1 MIGFLRFI
9 VKALFTIIV
18 VVFLVA
24 AATFAVT
31 NREPVAI
38 NFMPFFDELM
48 LPLGTTVLAAL
59 GIGLIVGTAL
69 MSLSRLRL
77 RRRARSSERRLA
89 ALERTS
95 DTGGHNPVP
104 APRRTLSPSHPPPTA
119 SDN

>member
-31 NREPVAI
+31 NRAPIAV
-38 NFMPFFDELM
+38 NFTPFFDNVM
-48 LPLGTTVLAAL
+48 LPLGTTVLVAL

-77 RRRARSSERRLA
+77 HRRARNSERRLA
-89 ALERTS
+89 ALERMS
-95 DTGGHNPVP
+95 DNSGHNQLPVT
-104 APRRTLSPSHPPPTA
+104 RRTLSSPSTPPT
-119 SDN
+119 DK

>member
-9 VKALFTIIV
+9 VKALFTTIV

-31 NREPVAI
+31 NREPVAV
-38 NFMPFFDELM
+38 NFMPFIDEVM
-48 LPLGTTVLAAL
+48 LPLGTTVLVAL

-77 RRRARSSERRLA
+77 HRRARSSERRLA
-89 ALERTS
+89 TLERTS
-95 DTGGHNPVP
+95 DQGASTRAP
-104 APRRTLSPSHPPPTA
+104 AMPRTLSSPHPPPPA
-119 SDN
+119 GDN